1 VEEQKDYRMSF
12 FKPTTEFSRI
22 NRNLVIVLILIWG
35 ICVFG
40 FQILLRIME
49 KPTPEKTLITFE
61 KVWDNVKA
69 GNATSEEKVQFAD
82 CILAVL
88 GKSTLAAKPEKRA
101 VLNNA
106 LSWAVYDLMSGD
118 SLRSNFI
125 GEISVFEKQRSELTD
140 LKDPAY
146 VNAKAEIIKK
156 TAPMLGLEEY
166 SLKARLIPLE
176 MRSAGMEEFLPENK
190 DKLHGIMSL
199 YLTHNQSVL
208 TDTIFLGFPF
218 HYFYTA
224 VFLLIL
230 FVALCWIY
238 SFMIDRVHKRLGN
251 FDKTKTANS

>member
-40 FQILLRIME
+40 FQILLKIME
-49 KPTPEKTLITFE
+49 KPTPEKTLVTFE
-61 KVWDNVKA
+61 RVWGNVKS
-69 GNATSEEKVQFAD
+69 GNASTDEKVEFAD
-82 CILAVL
+82 CMLSVL
-88 GKSTLAAKPEKRA
+88 GKSTLAAKPDKKA
-101 VLNNA
+101 ALNNA
-106 LSWAVYDLMSGD
+106 LSWVVYDLMSAD

-125 GEISVFEKQRSELTD
+125 GEIAAFEKRRSELTD
-140 LKDPAY
+140 LKDPQY
-146 VNAKAEIIKK
+146 VSAKAEIINKV
-156 TAPMLGLEEY
+156 APMLGLEIY
-166 SLKARLIPLE
+166 SLKAKLLPLE
-176 MRSAGMEEFLPENK
+176 IKSAGMETFTMENRE
-190 DKLHGIMSL
+190 KLHGIMSL

-208 TDTIFLGFPF
+208 TDTVFLGFPF
-218 HYFYTA
+218 HYFYTS
-224 VFLLIL
+224 VFLLTL